1 TSVADYAGSAGR
13 AAAAQ
18 TTDLAD
24 QAAGLANQAGSVIRT
39 QTNNVLQQQPLAVAV
54 LGLAAGAALA
64 ALFPTSAMEERT
76 LGPAHDAAAPGFMLD
91 RAGHGLMTR
100 LALATLAI
108 ASVCYVMP
116 ATAEEVGV
124 HVGPAPGVV
133 VHGDRDRE
141 KTVIE
146 KRGPVEDKTII
157 KKDHPDG
164 S

>member
-1 TSVADYAGSAGR
+1 MPEPPG
-13 AAAAQ
+13 
-18 TTDLAD
+18 DLRI
-24 QAAGLANQAGSVIRT
+24 GSVGNKT
-39 QTNNVLQQQPLAVAV
+39 W
-54 LGLAAGAALA
+54 
-64 ALFPTSAMEERT
+64 SS
-76 LGPAHDAAAPGFMLD
+76 
-91 RAGHGLMTR
+91 LMTR

-108 ASVCYVMP
+108 ASVCYVMT

-133 VHGDRDRE
+133 VHGGRDRE

-164 S
+164 STEKTIIHHD

>member
-1 TSVADYAGSAGR
+1 
-13 AAAAQ
+13 
-18 TTDLAD
+18 
-24 QAAGLANQAGSVIRT
+24 
-39 QTNNVLQQQPLAVAV
+39 
-54 LGLAAGAALA
+54 
-64 ALFPTSAMEERT
+64 
-76 LGPAHDAAAPGFMLD
+76 
-91 RAGHGLMTR
+91 MTR

-116 ATAEEVGV
+116 ASAEEVGV

-157 KKDHPDG
+157 KKQDNPDVG
-164 S
+164 SNTTVIHHD